1 MKRIKSKK
9 KTNAIEENI
18 TDVQAKE
25 TDVKEENITEEIKQ
39 EDVQT
44 EIVDVVDKDKVD
56 TLENVEKTSALA
68 DENEQSKK
76 SKGIVDTQTC
86 EGESVQTDG
95 EDKVDTQVE
104 LEKTSPIRKGSV
116 VEINGRLYGSSRGEC
131 PQDYIEGEKLKVI
144 EIDKE
149 NKYCYKTEKGWASQE
164 AVKK

>member
-86 EGESVQTDG
+86 EGES
-95 EDKVDTQVE
+95 
-104 LEKTSPIRKGSV
+104 PIRKGSV